1 MLIVVIMLFC
11 SLNIFSSN
19 VPAKRPKAPASMT
32 FRPDFSKVGKVI
44 TDSQEIE
51 QLKKKQAREE
61 ALRRQTEAQKEFYEQ
76 FFKEWNIF
84 VSHFEHFDNYE
95 LESKNKLADNFA
107 QMRDNDLQIN
117 NNEKEMNTLS
127 DQNAEIITNWE
138 NYDESEQEKKGI
150 EAEDIGVKFAALENK
165 NQILSDLNAALIAE
179 NQTIKDM
186 EIKSMNDAA
195 RLLTADPLNN
205 KLSKSDQDRLFQGTK
220 QQMFVHRKNKDLLSN
235 EQKNQEYK
243 NIKEK
248 LNIQSPYV
256 VITLSD
262 SPLQSDRL

>member
-1 MLIVVIMLFC
+1 
-11 SLNIFSSN
+11 
-19 VPAKRPKAPASMT
+19 MT